1 MTPVAFTRFSRLLSL
16 RPRRLTA
23 GALSLLLA
31 APLTLGLGVARAE
44 NPELTVYNQN
54 FALVKDYRPIAL
66 KAGLN
71 DVTMDN
77 VAALMDATSV
87 HFKSLTAP
95 QAVRVR
101 EQNFRY
107 DLISRQNILDR
118 MVGHKI
124 RFTKEGKVR
133 EGILLNPATTVFR
146 NGGYNGGS
154 VGTGSSDAF
163 AIQTPEGVLLT
174 DLNEILI
181 DTLPEGLYARP
192 TLLWSLDS
200 DKGGTHQSEV
210 SYLTDG
216 INWLCDYVAVLSDD
230 DNHLDLTGWV
240 TLDNQSGANYQNAR
254 LKLVAG
260 DVRRVSPQA
269 VPAYA
274 GAVRQMM
281 KMEAAD
287 AQPFQQE
294 AFFEYHLYTLNAR
307 TSVMNR
313 ETKQVTLASAAAI
326 PIRKKY
332 IYDPD
337 AARYRGW
344 SNNGW
349 ADGDYGSVGY
359 YGRPGR
365 GWDSAESKKIN
376 TLIQFKNSQ
385 ENHLGMPLPKGRIR
399 VNKADSSGSIQFVG
413 EDRIDHT
420 AVNEEIELYLGDAFD
435 LVGEKKRITFHEE
448 THAIEETYEVKIRNH
463 KKTSATIH
471 VVDHLFGDWTIR
483 ANSAPFTK
491 TDAHTVDFALPVPPD
506 GERVLTY
513 TVRVR
518 R

>member
-1 MTPVAFTRFSRLLSL
+1 MSQ
-16 RPRRLTA
+16 RR
-23 GALSLLLA
+23 
-31 APLTLGLGVARAE
+31 APLSPNHKDARLDDSRRVYAFLPLVVAASAPSDGRRVVFAAGRPADLGSGVARAE

-200 DKGGTHQSEV
+200 DKGARISPK
-210 SYLTDG
+210 SP
-216 INWLCDYVAVLSDD
+216 ISPMA
-230 DNHLDLTGWV
+230 LTGCAI
-240 TLDNQSGANYQNAR
+240 T
-254 LKLVAG
+254 
-260 DVRRVSPQA
+260 SP
-269 VPAYA
+269 
-274 GAVRQMM
+274 
-281 KMEAAD
+281 
-287 AQPFQQE
+287 
-294 AFFEYHLYTLNAR
+294 
-307 TSVMNR
+307 S
-313 ETKQVTLASAAAI
+313 
-326 PIRKKY
+326 
-332 IYDPD
+332 
-337 AARYRGW
+337 
-344 SNNGW
+344 
-349 ADGDYGSVGY
+349 
-359 YGRPGR
+359 
-365 GWDSAESKKIN
+365 
-376 TLIQFKNSQ
+376 
-385 ENHLGMPLPKGRIR
+385 
-399 VNKADSSGSIQFVG
+399 
-413 EDRIDHT
+413 
-420 AVNEEIELYLGDAFD
+420 
-435 LVGEKKRITFHEE
+435 
-448 THAIEETYEVKIRNH
+448 
-463 KKTSATIH
+463 SAT
-471 VVDHLFGDWTIR
+471 TITIWISR
-483 ANSAPFTK
+483 A
-491 TDAHTVDFALPVPPD
+491 
-506 GERVLTY
+506 G
-513 TVRVR
+513 
-518 R
+518 